1 MTLEKFLK
9 TLGSESPSP
18 GGGAAAAL
26 TGALGSAL
34 LEMVCRLNDKRHNER
49 SAKLK
54 KISRFKTDFIKLMS
68 EDERGFQKL
77 SKLMKTKKRGP
88 VLQSA
93 LKNCTKAPLA
103 MGKACVE
110 ALDLGISEIPRTS
123 RWLSSDLVE
132 AGVLLESA
140 AEAARLN
147 VEINLKSI
155 EDKAFVE
162 KTRKQLS
169 VISTRFK
176 RCALRKF

>member
-1 MTLEKFLK
+1 M
-9 TLGSESPSP
+9 
-18 GGGAAAAL
+18 
-26 TGALGSAL
+26 
-34 LEMVCRLNDKRHNER
+34 
-49 SAKLK
+49 
-54 KISRFKTDFIKLMS
+54 
-68 EDERGFQKL
+68 
-77 SKLMKTKKRGP
+77 
-88 VLQSA
+88 LQSA